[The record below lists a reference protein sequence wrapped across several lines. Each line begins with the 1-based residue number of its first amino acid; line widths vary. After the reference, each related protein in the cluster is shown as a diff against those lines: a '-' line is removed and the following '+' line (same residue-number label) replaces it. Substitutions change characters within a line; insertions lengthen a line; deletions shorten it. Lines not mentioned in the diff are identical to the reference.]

1 MRFDKLVI
9 KLSKQ
14 ERADI
19 YKLAERE
26 KLPPSTM
33 ARAML
38 LKAANSQSINANSD
52 VIRQD
57 FTVAVA
63 L

>member
-14 ERADI
+14 EKEEID
-19 YKLAERE
+19 KLAKRE

-38 LKAANSQSINANSD
+38 LKAANSQSNKANSD

-57 FTVAVA
+57 SSAA
-63 L
+63 AA